1 MALGSDALGACPEY
15 LVFRYLKT
23 RYSVCVAFCQ
33 VRHMPKSIHRQ
44 EYDLLRAGLR
54 DARSSAGITQ
64 VDLSIALGRSQSF
77 VSDIERGVRRLDLI
91 EARDICRL
99 LNQDFIEFVKRLES
113 QIDALN
119 AGQQKPRRRAS
130 RHS

>member
-1 MALGSDALGACPEY
+1 
-15 LVFRYLKT
+15 
-23 RYSVCVAFCQ
+23 
-33 VRHMPKSIHRQ
+33 MPKSIHRQ

-113 QIDALN
+113 QIDALD
-119 AGQQKPRRRAS
+119 AGRQKPRRRTS